1 MSYAYPWPV
10 LLRPRVV
17 TFSKAF
23 TTRSGG
29 KSLAGTELVV
39 ASNAG
44 HWQAELTIPVNARER
59 EDQVLALRALSAQL
73 QGRVGEVLVPV
84 FDVCRPRNGQGRM
97 VSGHLSATLGG
108 EVLWDNS
115 GFGQTEPVYAE
126 VTSLAPLGASQIQMT
141 ILDGEGI
148 RPGQYFGLGERVYL
162 ASHVYRDEPGDP
174 QTVHFWPTTREA
186 VPAGTQILFGT
197 MVCRMRQMED
207 SGADV
212 ALDFLRFGEATLRFE
227 EAV

>member
-23 TTRSGG
+23 TARSGG
-29 KSLAGTELVV
+29 QSLSGTELVV

-44 HWQAELTIPVNARER
+44 RWQAELTIPVNARQR
-59 EDQVLALRALSAQL
+59 QDQVLALRALSAQL

-84 FDVCRPRNGQGRM
+84 YDVCRPRDVNGRIVGGHGA
-97 VSGHLSATLGG
+97 VSLDG
-108 EVLWDNS
+108 ETLWDLV
-115 GFGQTEPVYAE
+115 GLGQTEPVYAE
-126 VTSLAPLGASQIQMT
+126 ASALAPLGATQIS
-141 ILDGEGI
+141 INVLSGEGL
-148 RPGQYFGLGERVYL
+148 RPGHYFGVGERLHV
-162 ASHVYRDEPGDP
+162 ASHAYRDEPDDP
-174 QTVHFWPTTREA
+174 QIVRFWPPLREA
-186 VPAGTQILFGT
+186 VSIGTQILFGT

-207 SGADV
+207 SSADA
-212 ALDFLRFGEATLRFE
+212 ALDFLRFGEVTLRFE